1 MTASKD
7 NTSGDFDL
15 PAFKPKAVKPKSAS
29 APEGGASASEGERK
43 PRAYRSSRP
52 AYGEGG
58 KDAPARKPYT
68 PSAAPREDGPRT
80 LKGSFPSK
88 PAWANRDPAAVEN
101 PRPNEFR
108 NRDPNA
114 ERPSRAFGD
123 KPS

>member
-15 PAFKPKAVKPKSAS
+15 PAFKPKPKSA
-29 APEGGASASEGERK
+29 APSEGASASEGERK
-43 PRAYRSSRP
+43 PRAYRTSRP

-58 KDAPARKPYT
+58 KDAPARKPYS
-68 PSAAPREDGPRT
+68 PGAPREDGPRT
-80 LKGSFPSK
+80 LKGEFPSK
-88 PAWANRDPAAVEN
+88 PAWANRDPSAVEN